1 MTDNSNRAPRERGD
15 ARMEAAPASVNVS
28 VIEYQIDQER
38 IARRAYEIY
47 ESRYRVE
54 GHADD
59 DWFQAA
65 AEYAARLAVEPA
77 PGYHY
82 GASSSFGDRIRNA
95 HP

>member
-1 MTDNSNRAPRERGD
+1 MNDNSNRAPQEHEN
-15 ARMEAAPASVNVS
+15 ARVETASVIVNVR
-28 VIEYQIDQER
+28 VLEYQIDQER

-65 AEYAARLAVEPA
+65 AEYAARLVVEPA